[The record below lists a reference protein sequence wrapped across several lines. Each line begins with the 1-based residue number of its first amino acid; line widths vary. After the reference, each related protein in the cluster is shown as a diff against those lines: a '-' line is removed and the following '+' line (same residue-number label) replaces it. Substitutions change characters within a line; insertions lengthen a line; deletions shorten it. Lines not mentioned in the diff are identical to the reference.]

1 MQIRPRLEEGWSTL
15 FLLWAMMLITA
26 VAIRQADLIDGMH
39 IIPLVGTLAIFFGTL
54 LAKSRFSSN
63 TAHLFSFVFGLFF
76 VFYWVATTSSFMD
89 MPWRERML
97 DPVDGLVVRQ
107 VAWLQKLVNGGT
119 SRDGLIFV
127 FQTSLIFWLLGYT
140 ATWYTFRR
148 PRVWRAI
155 IPMGL
160 VLLSVVYYYA
170 GPEPLQLYMAIYALF
185 ATLFIARTHLAEQ
198 EQRWRAGAVRYEQ
211 HIWLNFARAGL
222 VASTL
227 ALIFAWVIPPLSA
240 NAAVSDAL
248 SGASGPWREFQDN
261 WTRMFSA
268 LRTYGGTT
276 ADPYQDTLALGGP
289 RNPGNTPVMDV
300 AVPRELPYVYWQ
312 AVVYDTYDDGAWQRP
327 EDDFAEHYPD
337 EGPINTP
344 FTQSREVITQTI
356 TSYFPNSSFIYGAP
370 EVIHADLPL
379 NVYASSDANGNQL
392 VSQMRSKFV
401 MQQGDTYEVT
411 SRLSVADATSLR
423 NAGTN
428 YPEWIR
434 TAYLQLPDSITPETI
449 ALAEEITA
457 GHDSP
462 FDKAVAIRDYL
473 RENITYN
480 DQIDAVPDG
489 EEPVHYTLFVSQEG
503 YCNYYASAMAVMLR
517 AQGVPARVVSG
528 YAQGTYDEESQIYRV
543 RANNAHTWVEAY
555 FPGYGWIQ
563 FEPTAS
569 LPVNSRPERID
580 ESSGGDAFSAF
591 ISQRPLN
598 REELLGEEL
607 DAAEDATDDFLPPEL
622 PDANAAAVNE
632 GLLDRASL
640 WQMVGS
646 VLVVGLAIVVSVAA
660 NRVNQRVEGD
670 VVRSY
675 GRLENWS
682 RWLGVSL
689 SPAATPHEQ
698 ADALATAVP
707 TAKDGIRTLT
717 HQYIL
722 TLFSPQ
728 HQTETD
734 FDPLPV
740 WKQLRPIL
748 LKQTLSRQLARLRK

>member
-1 MQIRPRLEEGWSTL
+1 
-15 FLLWAMMLITA
+15 
-26 VAIRQADLIDGMH
+26 
-39 IIPLVGTLAIFFGTL
+39 
-54 LAKSRFSSN
+54 
-63 TAHLFSFVFGLFF
+63 
-76 VFYWVATTSSFMD
+76 
-89 MPWRERML
+89 
-97 DPVDGLVVRQ
+97 
-107 VAWLQKLVNGGT
+107 
-119 SRDGLIFV
+119 
-127 FQTSLIFWLLGYT
+127 
-140 ATWYTFRR
+140 
-148 PRVWRAI
+148 
-155 IPMGL
+155 
-160 VLLSVVYYYA
+160 
-170 GPEPLQLYMAIYALF
+170 
-185 ATLFIARTHLAEQ
+185 
-198 EQRWRAGAVRYEQ
+198 
-211 HIWLNFARAGL
+211 
-222 VASTL
+222 
-227 ALIFAWVIPPLSA
+227 
-240 NAAVSDAL
+240 
-248 SGASGPWREFQDN
+248 
-261 WTRMFSA
+261 
-268 LRTYGGTT
+268 
-276 ADPYQDTLALGGP
+276 
-289 RNPGNTPVMDV
+289 
-300 AVPRELPYVYWQ
+300 
-312 AVVYDTYDDGAWQRP
+312 
-327 EDDFAEHYPD
+327 
-337 EGPINTP
+337 
-344 FTQSREVITQTI
+344 
-356 TSYFPNSSFIYGAP
+356 
-370 EVIHADLPL
+370 
-379 NVYASSDANGNQL
+379 
-392 VSQMRSKFV
+392 
-401 MQQGDTYEVT
+401 
-411 SRLSVADATSLR
+411 
-423 NAGTN
+423 
-428 YPEWIR
+428 
-434 TAYLQLPDSITPETI
+434 
-449 ALAEEITA
+449 
-457 GHDSP
+457 
-462 FDKAVAIRDYL
+462 
-473 RENITYN
+473 
-480 DQIDAVPDG
+480 
-489 EEPVHYTLFVSQEG
+489 
-503 YCNYYASAMAVMLR
+503 MAVMLR

-675 GRLENWS
+675 GRLGNWS